1 MKKKENNGL
10 RISVFGASTPQPLDP
25 AYVDARRLGS
35 LLGKAGYT
43 VMTGGYGGTMEAVS
57 RGAAE
62 AGGHVI
68 GVTCQEIETWRPGGA
83 NSWVEEEIKLQTLKD
98 RMYTL
103 IEQCDG
109 AFALPGGIG
118 TLAEVAVMWSNLQT
132 GVITPRPLI
141 LIGRGWQGT
150 FSKLYEHQDKYI
162 LTSYRALLM
171 FASQV
176 EEGFGILRSKL
187 TNHASDSTRQA

>member
-1 MKKKENNGL
+1 MKERGKKI

-25 AYVDARRLGS
+25 AYEEAQRLGS

-43 VMTGGYGGTMEAVS
+43 VMTGGYGGAMEAVS

-68 GVTCQEIETWRPGGA
+68 GVTCEEIETWRPGGA
-83 NSWVEEEIKLQTLKD
+83 NAWVKEEIRFQTLKE

-103 IEQCDG
+103 IEQSDG

-118 TLAEVAVMWSNLQT
+118 TLAEVSVMWSNLQT
-132 GVITPRPLI
+132 GIISPRPLI
-141 LIGRGWQGT
+141 LVGKGWHDI
-150 FSKLYEHQDKYI
+150 FLKLFELHEKYI
-162 LTSYRALLM
+162 LSSYRELLI
-171 FASQV
+171 FTNHV
-176 EEGFGILRSKL
+176 EEGFGILQSRL
-187 TNHASDSTRQA
+187 THHASDTTRQT